1 MDDINLRST
10 KMDFPN
16 IMTRAKVVEGRID
29 LELEAR
35 GTIFGGRDEKAILF
49 KKKEDA
55 QQQMKEA
62 LLMQIEEKNR
72 KKEEEKKKV
81 IR

>member
-1 MDDINLRST
+1 MDDMNLRST
-10 KMDFPN
+10 KEDFPN
-16 IMTRAKVVEGRID
+16 IMTRAKVFEGRID

-55 QQQMKEA
+55 Q
-62 LLMQIEEKNR
+62 
-72 KKEEEKKKV
+72 
-81 IR
+81 